1 MKLLELT
8 SISAV
13 IIMLLVSCG
22 AKDNSNAL
30 IDTQFAPEVVD
41 STHILSPKTYSYLHN
56 IKPPLGIKPV
66 VVAVDRI
73 EDSEMGTFADDVF
86 DQFCRKEYSG
96 NSFNQRGVL
105 IVASKSPEL
114 VQVRVGK
121 TYAVYCRMRGSAAG
135 EDYLTMQKET
145 PNRGI
150 DEMCP
155 VALRNVLRDID
166 DSRKL
171 PWYKK
176 IALKMSFVQIEMFMD
191 EVATPSESFFS
202 QFYFRPFLYIVGGA
216 KQIFG
221 TWVLSFLFIAIVYT
235 LIKSRIEEKLN
246 VFIAKRAAKDSTS
259 DDDYLNTFRFYAIIK
274 MLLVFLLKLIITVP
288 TLAAISVLSTSR
300 MEDIIALHNAKI
312 PSVDLIGNVTHWT
325 NNTPGLWIVLML
337 MVIYYLKFLLCGK
350 SYFTWGHLPDEI
362 QQREYQQNNR
372 YHLILDE
379 VMNFGF
385 NRHLIQ
391 KIIKELFGL
400 VFGLILHQNIHEWNM
415 ENTDVNTNNV
425 DDDGK
430 PRKRLIDYFFLD
442 TNAPLYRQSPAL
454 AVQVNTHREALYLTA
469 FVGLAAT
476 TVLSYTYAIYFL
488 VLWIVQLIYRT
499 IIEIMY
505 MRKQLSAYIK
515 FIDPTRLIKR
525 VWKTD
530 VIFLVASIVLFLILA
545 PSYTPKTTEA
555 VAEVQKSLPDDF
567 TGLYFVSKAEGE
579 SAKGVTARMARD
591 NAGNYI
597 MQVYS
602 DKPVRRYRMFLDEEA
617 GLFHSDILGDGYI
630 IYDEQT
636 KSITINFSDLW
647 VLTN

>member
-1 MKLLELT
+1 MMKHFGLI
-8 SISAV
+8 SISTF
-13 IIMLLVSCG
+13 IIMILVSCG

-155 VALRNVLRDID
+155 VALRNVLRDIED
-166 DSRKL
+166 CRHL
-171 PWYKK
+171 PWYKEL
-176 IALKMSFVQIEMFMD
+176 ALKTSFVHIEMFMD
-191 EVATPSESFFS
+191 DVATPSESFFS
-202 QFYFRPFLYIVGGA
+202 QFYFRPFLYIVGSVR
-216 KQIFG
+216 QIFG

-235 LIKSRIEEKLN
+235 LIKSWGENKLKTYILKKVEKNSSSDEEYMENIKLYGA
-246 VFIAKRAAKDSTS
+246 VMQI
-259 DDDYLNTFRFYAIIK
+259 
-274 MLLVFLLKLIITVP
+274 LVFLLKFIITVP

-300 MEDIIALHNAKI
+300 LEDIIALHEANI
-312 PSVDLIGNVTHWT
+312 PSVDLMGNVTHWT
-325 NNTPGLWIVLML
+325 NNTPGLWVVLTL
-337 MVIYYLKFLLCGK
+337 MVIYYLKFLFWEKGWNV
-350 SYFTWGHLPDEI
+350 WGNLSDEVQQHIYQHNNRMRMITDEI
-362 QQREYQQNNR
+362 MEEGINRHSIQNNIMEILR
-372 YHLILDE
+372 HFLPHIYLIVVL
-379 VMNFGF
+379 F
-385 NRHLIQ
+385 N
-391 KIIKELFGL
+391 E
-400 VFGLILHQNIHEWNM
+400 ILKNIREEIETKLKM
-415 ENTDVNTNNV
+415 
-425 DDDGK
+425 
-430 PRKRLIDYFFLD
+430 RLIDYLFLG
-442 TNAPLYRQSPAL
+442 TKASIYKHSPFLAIQINA
-454 AVQVNTHREALYLTA
+454 HREALYLTA
-469 FVGLAAT
+469 FIGLAAT
-476 TVLSYTYAIYFL
+476 TVLSYTYVIYFL

-499 IIEIMY
+499 IIEIIY
-505 MRKQLSAYIK
+505 MRKQMSAYIK

-591 NAGNYI
+591 NAENYI

-602 DKPVRRYRMFLDEEA
+602 DKPVRRYPLSLDEEA